1 MVGAAIVVGRSDRG
15 VRLLDHTIAFGAG
28 FMLAVVLLGMLP
40 EVFEVDSRGAVFILA
55 GFLAVHVAQHVLTP
69 HFHFGLETHRVSAS
83 AGVSAA
89 IGLSLHT
96 FFDGVAIASG
106 FQVGSELGILVF
118 LAVFL
123 HKLPEGLTVAS
134 VVLASG
140 QSARRALG
148 WSLVPAGATLLG
160 LLVTDRVAALATHG
174 LAVAAGVTLY
184 VATANLLPEFQAKRS
199 WATTI
204 AFFGGVA
211 TFALAQFLLVQ
222 AGAH

>member
-1 MVGAAIVVGRSDRG
+1 M
-15 VRLLDHTIAFGAG
+15 RLLDHTIAFGAG
-28 FMLAVVLLGMLP
+28 FMVAVVLLGMLP
-40 EVFEVDSRGAVFILA
+40 EVFAVDESGALFILA

-118 LAVFL
+118 LSVFL

-140 QSARRALG
+140 QSPRRALG

-160 LLVTDRVAALATHG
+160 LLVTDRVAGLATHG

-199 WATTI
+199 WATTA